1 MKILVGISGAIG
13 VLGIH
18 TYLVRLSA
26 EREVELQVVM
36 TPTAARF
43 VSAEA
48 LAALLGSTVLTEAWG
63 PGLTRPPPALV
74 EGVDVYLVAP
84 ASANTLARCANGI
97 ADSLVTTCYL
107 CHTGP
112 TVFAPAMAPEMLHH
126 PATVRNIDRL
136 REYGALI
143 LPTARGV
150 QAATGKILDGALCE
164 YGQMWEALVR
174 SARWPAAPAMPVQE
188 LVHGEP

>member
-1 MKILVGISGAIG
+1 MKILVGLSGSIG

-26 EREVELQVVM
+26 ERGVELQVVM
-36 TPTAARF
+36 TPTATHF

-48 LAALLGSTVLTEAWG
+48 LGALLGSTVLTEAWD
-63 PGLTRPPPALV
+63 PGLMRPPPALV
-74 EGVDVYLVAP
+74 EGVDVYLIAP
-84 ASANTLARCANGI
+84 ASANTLARCASGI
-97 ADSLVTTCYL
+97 ADTLVTTCYL

-112 TVFAPAMAPEMLHH
+112 TVFAPAMAPQMLHH
-126 PATVRNIDRL
+126 PATARNIDRL
-136 REYGALI
+136 REDGALV

-150 QAATGKILDGALCE
+150 QASTGKILDGALCE
-164 YGQMWEALVR
+164 YGQIWEALVR
-174 SARWPAAPAMPVQE
+174 STKAPPASTMPVKE